1 MTMNRSPAAFSRRT
15 FIGSGAA
22 LGASLAFTP
31 AFAPA
36 WAADKQEAWAGVTR
50 YADGYVRSGRLA
62 GAVAAMGLGQG
73 AIQYI
78 ARGQRM
84 LEGAPMDGD
93 SLFRIYSMTKP
104 ITGMAAMILI
114 DEGKLRLDQPLAD
127 ILPKYA
133 KMAVQRVPDGSITD
147 LVPAKAPITI
157 RHLLTHT
164 SGLGYSII
172 QNGPLKAAFVQ
183 AGLVPG
189 QISRLPLAELFGA
202 RNTTL
207 TLAQFAD
214 RLADMPLVYQPGT
227 KWSYS
232 VGLDLL
238 GRVIEVVSGKPFDT
252 FLQERLFDP
261 LGMDSTWFRVPQ
273 SQIGRLTTNYGV
285 MQGVLLPL
293 DPGAA
298 SVFAMRPAFPF
309 GGSGLVSS
317 PRDYDR
323 FLRMLL
329 GFGMF
334 EGKRVMSE
342 NAVRLG
348 TSNLLP
354 AGVSTVGT
362 FATGGG
368 FGAGGRVGLGLEEG
382 TFGWAGAAGTIAFA
396 DLKRGWRGGFYA
408 QYMPAAAYPIQ
419 GEFPQVAMKDAMAAL
434 GGMHD

>member
-1 MTMNRSPAAFSRRT
+1 MMEQAFDTISRRA
-15 FIGSGAA
+15 FLGGGAA
-22 LGASLAFTP
+22 LATSMALSPDF
-31 AFAPA
+31 AFATG
-36 WAADKQEAWAGVTR
+36 EAWPGVTR
-50 YADGYVRSGRLA
+50 YTDNYVRTGKLA

-73 AIQYI
+73 SLQIV
-78 ARGQRM
+78 ARGQRT
-84 LEGAPMDGD
+84 LEGAPVDGD

-104 ITGMAAMILI
+104 ITGMATMILI
-114 DEGKLRLDQPLAD
+114 DEGKLRLDQPLSD

-133 KMAVQRVPDGSITD
+133 DMRVQRVPDGSITD
-147 LVPAKAPITI
+147 LVAARQPITI

-172 QNGPLKAAFVQ
+172 QNGPLKAAYVK

-189 QISRLPLAELFGA
+189 QISRLPIAEIFGA
-202 RNTTL
+202 RNTWL
-207 TLAQFAD
+207 TLAEFAD
-214 RLADMPLVYQPGT
+214 RLAGMPLVYQPGS

-238 GRVIEVVSGKPFDT
+238 GRVIEVVSGKSFDG

-261 LGMDSTWFRVPQ
+261 LGMTSTWFRVPQ
-273 SQIGRLTTNYGV
+273 AELRRMTTNYGI

-293 DPGAA
+293 DPGGA
-298 SVFAMRPAFPF
+298 SVFALQPAFPF

-329 GFGMF
+329 GFGKF
-334 EGKRVMSE
+334 EGKRVMGE
-342 NAVRLG
+342 NAVRIG

-354 AGVSTVGT
+354 EGISTVGT

-368 FGAGGRVGLGLEEG
+368 FGAGGRVGLGQEAG

-408 QYMPAAAYPIQ
+408 QYMPASAYPIQ
-419 GEFPQVAMKDAMAAL
+419 GEFPEVAMKDALSAL
-434 GGMHD
+434 GVNA

>member
-1 MTMNRSPAAFSRRT
+1 MMEQAFDTISRRA
-15 FIGSGAA
+15 FLGGGAA
-22 LGASLAFTP
+22 LATSMALSPDF
-31 AFAPA
+31 AFATGEVWP
-36 WAADKQEAWAGVTR
+36 GVTR
-50 YADGYVRSGRLA
+50 YTDNYVRTGKLA

-73 AIQYI
+73 SLQIV
-78 ARGQRM
+78 ARGQRT
-84 LEGAPMDGD
+84 LEGAPVDGD

-104 ITGMAAMILI
+104 ITGMATMILI
-114 DEGKLRLDQPLAD
+114 DEGKLRLDQPLSD

-133 KMAVQRVPDGSITD
+133 DMRVQRVPDGSITD
-147 LVPAKAPITI
+147 LVAARQPITI

-172 QNGPLKAAFVQ
+172 QNGPLKAAYVK

-189 QISRLPLAELFGA
+189 QISRLPIAEIFGA
-202 RNTTL
+202 RNTWL
-207 TLAQFAD
+207 TLAEFAD
-214 RLADMPLVYQPGT
+214 RLAEMPLVYQPGS

-238 GRVIEVVSGKPFDT
+238 GRVIEVVSGKSFDG

-261 LGMDSTWFRVPQ
+261 LGMASTWFRVPQ
-273 SQIGRLTTNYGV
+273 AELRRMTTNYGI

-293 DPGAA
+293 DPGGA
-298 SVFAMRPAFPF
+298 SVFALQPAFPF

-329 GFGMF
+329 GFGKF
-334 EGKRVMSE
+334 EGKRVMGE
-342 NAVRLG
+342 NAVRIG

-354 AGVSTVGT
+354 EGISTVGT

-368 FGAGGRVGLGLEEG
+368 FGAGGRVGLGQEAG

-408 QYMPAAAYPIQ
+408 QYMPASAYPIQ
-419 GEFPQVAMKDAMAAL
+419 GEFPEVAMKDALSAL
-434 GGMHD
+434 GVNA

>member
-1 MTMNRSPAAFSRRT
+1 MMEQAFDTISRRA
-15 FIGSGAA
+15 FLGGGAA
-22 LGASLAFTP
+22 LATSMALSPDF
-31 AFAPA
+31 AFATG
-36 WAADKQEAWAGVTR
+36 EAWPGVTR
-50 YADGYVRSGRLA
+50 YTDNYVRTGKLA

-73 AIQYI
+73 SLQIV
-78 ARGQRM
+78 ARGQRT
-84 LEGAPMDGD
+84 LEGAPVDGD

-104 ITGMAAMILI
+104 ITGMATMILI
-114 DEGKLRLDQPLAD
+114 DEGKLRLDQPLSD

-133 KMAVQRVPDGSITD
+133 DMRVQRVPDGSITD
-147 LVPAKAPITI
+147 LVAARQPITI

-172 QNGPLKAAFVQ
+172 QNGPLKAAYVK

-189 QISRLPLAELFGA
+189 QISRLPIAEIFGA
-202 RNTTL
+202 RNTWL
-207 TLAQFAD
+207 TLAEFAD
-214 RLADMPLVYQPGT
+214 RLAEMPLVYQPGS

-238 GRVIEVVSGKPFDT
+238 GRVIEVVSGKSFDG

-261 LGMDSTWFRVPQ
+261 LGMASTWFRVPQ
-273 SQIGRLTTNYGV
+273 AELRRMTTNYGI

-293 DPGAA
+293 DPGGA
-298 SVFAMRPAFPF
+298 SVFALQPAFPF

-329 GFGMF
+329 GFGKF
-334 EGKRVMSE
+334 EGKRVMGE
-342 NAVRLG
+342 NAVRIG

-354 AGVSTVGT
+354 EGISTVGT

-368 FGAGGRVGLGLEEG
+368 FGAGGRVGLGQEAG

-408 QYMPAAAYPIQ
+408 QYMPASAYPIQ
-419 GEFPQVAMKDAMAAL
+419 GEFPEVAMKDALSAL
-434 GGMHD
+434 GVNA